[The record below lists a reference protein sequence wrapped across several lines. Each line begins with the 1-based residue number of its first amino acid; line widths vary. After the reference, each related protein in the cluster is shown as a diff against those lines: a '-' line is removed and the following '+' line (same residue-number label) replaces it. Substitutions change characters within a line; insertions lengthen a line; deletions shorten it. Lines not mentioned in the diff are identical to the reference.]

1 MFAQQYPQTPPR
13 KKKSQGPLRT
23 KALRLALCSQ
33 LHLGAMA
40 AKGSQVKL
48 FTGNA
53 NPELAHAIAE
63 LLGIPISKAKVGK
76 FSNGETMVEIEVRD
90 PLCPRLR

>member
-1 MFAQQYPQTPPR
+1 
-13 KKKSQGPLRT
+13 
-23 KALRLALCSQ
+23 
-33 LHLGAMA
+33 MA

-53 NPELAHAIAE
+53 NPDLANAIAA
-63 LLGIPISKAKVGK
+63 LLGVPISKAKVGK

-90 PLCPRLR
+90 PACRFWTV